1 MIANKVS
8 PIDVP
13 NCATVLNT
21 APAKP
26 WVFGEKES
34 AIIKF
39 ATVKMAK
46 YDLKKDL
53 LAYSVINIRFW
64 EDSSMIDASYHLQT
78 AVLEAWPR
86 KRNTTMT
93 NLD

>member
-1 MIANKVS
+1 MMANKVS

-21 APAKP
+21 APARP
-26 WVFGEKES
+26 CVFGENES

-46 YDLKKDL
+46 YNL
-53 LAYSVINIRFW
+53 
-64 EDSSMIDASYHLQT
+64 
-78 AVLEAWPR
+78 
-86 KRNTTMT
+86 KRNH
-93 NLD
+93 